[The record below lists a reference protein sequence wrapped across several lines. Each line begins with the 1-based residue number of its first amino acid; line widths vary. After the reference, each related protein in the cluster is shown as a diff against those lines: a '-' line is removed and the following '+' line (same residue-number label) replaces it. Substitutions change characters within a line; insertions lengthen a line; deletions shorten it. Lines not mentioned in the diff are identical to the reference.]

1 MTPHPPLQE
10 FPVVLQ
16 VFADYNSFELTD
28 SAATDRFASLDWIED
43 WIEQL
48 VVDQIATGD
57 GIVGIG
63 TGRRMTVPVLIDVLD
78 GPPDLDPADYDHVTE
93 ASLTTSGTIIVSKQE
108 YGPDAPRLR
117 VAPGTY
123 RLRVFTRGLATLD
136 PHGTRGDDVYE
147 VVLWPGEPCAPRVI
161 KRYPGLFPGG

>member
-1 MTPHPPLQE
+1 M
-10 FPVVLQ
+10 LQ

-28 SAATDRFASLDWIED
+28 STATDRFESLDWIDD

-48 VVDQIATGD
+48 ICDQIASGD

-63 TGRRMTVPVLIDVLD
+63 TARRMTVPVLIDVLS
-78 GPPDLDPADYDHVTE
+78 GPPDLDPEDYDHVTE

-123 RLRVFTRGLATLD
+123 RLRVYTRGLATLD

-147 VVLWPGEPCAPRVI
+147 VVLWPGQPCEPRVI